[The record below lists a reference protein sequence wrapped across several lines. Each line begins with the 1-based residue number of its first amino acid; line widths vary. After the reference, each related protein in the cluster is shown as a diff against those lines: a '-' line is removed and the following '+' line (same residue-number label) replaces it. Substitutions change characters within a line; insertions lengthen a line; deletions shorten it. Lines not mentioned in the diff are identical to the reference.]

1 MLMSIRFKLLEDDI
15 GKVGTQK
22 ESGMGGNERYIS
34 HICLV
39 FTRCGDLNKTILKKE
54 KRRVEKATLEVFANQ
69 N

>member
-1 MLMSIRFKLLEDDI
+1 MLISIRFKLSEDDI
-15 GKVGTQK
+15 AKVGTQI